1 MPLPPVRFTIRIGM
15 VVVAVTVG
23 LAAII
28 TSSYWILLLV
38 LPALSF
44 LLQRRAPTTEFFC
57 TLIGIFIGALLMPIQ
72 NYRPTMDLRDFE
84 GLLWV
89 IGGAGIGALIG
100 AAVAWLD
107 RRIAMW
113 AERPGGP
120 SNPRYEVHCDDGLHS
135 SATNMRRG
143 RENRAAP

>member
-1 MPLPPVRFTIRIGM
+1 MCETELVEDPPMPLPPVRFTIRIGM

-57 TLIGIFIGALLMPIQ
+57 TLVGIFVGALRIMPVE

-89 IGGAGIGALIG
+89 VVGAGVGALIG
-100 AAVAWLD
+100 AAVASVD
-107 RRIAMW
+107 RRIGLW
-113 AERPGGP
+113 AERPSDVARLRLGRDKGRQAGP
-120 SNPRYEVHCDDGLHS
+120 S
-135 SATNMRRG
+135 
-143 RENRAAP
+143 